1 LRQDALLKKAQ
12 TLRVQEHRLKPA
24 LRLRTVEDTVDF
36 IHARGIVSMLGGNEL
51 PGLVSALMGRE
62 WKPTGK
68 GFTSWL
74 EWWSI
79 QISGKNAGHLVAD
92 MGRRNDIIATRIF
105 RNSKTF
111 VSNRLWPTLDP
122 IIRHYQDLAGKR
134 KILSQLEWNILQT
147 LGEKGPT
154 RTDMLRPNLKLE
166 GKQHTSRFHGALN
179 RLEGLGIIVGYEDP
193 KPEKHLHASIWH
205 LWSQRVG
212 LQERTA
218 TTRETALAELVERT
232 LDASIFAQ
240 EKEVRN
246 WFSWNGELAAA
257 KDELVAK
264 GRILRAGPFLFAPR
278 ISASPKVGTRRKP

>member
-1 LRQDALLKKAQ
+1 LREDALLKKARA
-12 TLRVQEHRLKPA
+12 LRVREHRLKPA
-24 LRLRTVEDTVDF
+24 LRLRTVEDAVDF

-74 EWWSI
+74 DWWSI

-122 IIRHYQDLAGKR
+122 IIRHYQGLAEKR
-134 KILSQLEWNILQT
+134 KILSQLEWKILQT

-154 RTDMLRPNLKLE
+154 RTDRLRPILKLE
-166 GKQHTSRFHGALN
+166 GKQHTSRFHGALTQ
-179 RLEGLGIIVGYEDP
+179 LENHGLIMGYEDP

-205 LWSQRVG
+205 LWGQRVS
-212 LQERTA
+212 LPDTPA
-218 TTRETALAELVERT
+218 FTREKALADLLEKT
-232 LDASIFAQ
+232 IDACVFAE
-240 EKEVRN
+240 EKQLRK
-246 WFSWNGELAAA
+246 WFGWNGDLMNA
-257 KDELVAK
+257 KNELVAK
-264 GRILRAGPFLFAPR
+264 GRILRAGRFLFARR
-278 ISASPKVGTRRKP
+278 ISGIAT

>member
-1 LRQDALLKKAQ
+1 LREEALLKKAQ

-24 LRLRTVEDTVDF
+24 LRLRTVEEVVDF

-74 EWWSI
+74 DWWSI

-92 MGRRNDIIATRIF
+92 MARRNDIVATRIF

-111 VSNRLWPTLDP
+111 VSNKLWPILDP

-134 KILSQLEWNILQT
+134 KILSGVEWKILQS

-154 RTDMLRPNLKLE
+154 RTDRLRTTLKLE
-166 GKQHTSRFHGALN
+166 GKQNTSGFHGALN
-179 RLEGLGIIVGYEDP
+179 QLERLGIIVGYEDP

-205 LWSQRVG
+205 LWGQRVG
-212 LQERTA
+212 LQEKPA
-218 TTRETALAELVERT
+218 ITRERAQAELVERT
-232 LDASIFAQ
+232 LDASIFAR
-240 EKEVRN
+240 EKEVRK
-246 WFSWNGELAAA
+246 WFSWNGELMKT
-257 KDELVAK
+257 KDELVTK
-264 GRILRAGPFLFAPR
+264 GRILREGPFLFASR
-278 ISASPKVGTRRKP
+278 IS

>member
-1 LRQDALLKKAQ
+1 LREDALLKKAQ

-24 LRLRTVEDTVDF
+24 LRLRTVEEVVDF

-74 EWWSI
+74 DWWSI

-92 MGRRNDIIATRIF
+92 MARRNDIVATRIF

-111 VSNRLWPTLDP
+111 VSNKLWPILDP
-122 IIRHYQDLAGKR
+122 IIRHYQDLARKK
-134 KILSQLEWNILQT
+134 KILSQLEWKILQA

-154 RTDMLRPNLKLE
+154 RTDRLRTTLNLE
-166 GKQHTSRFHGALN
+166 GKQHTSKFHGALTQLE
-179 RLEGLGIIVGYEDP
+179 RLAIMVDYEDP

-205 LWSQRVG
+205 LWGQRVS
-212 LQERTA
+212 LPDTPAFTYER
-218 TTRETALAELVERT
+218 ALAELLERT
-232 LDASIFAQ
+232 IDACVFAE
-240 EKEVRN
+240 EKELRR
-246 WFSWNGELAAA
+246 WFGWNGELMNA
-257 KDELVAK
+257 KDDLVAK
-264 GRILRAGPFLFAPR
+264 GRILRAGRFLFARR
-278 ISASPKVGTRRKP
+278 ISGIAS

>member
-1 LRQDALLKKAQ
+1 LREEALLKKAQ

-24 LRLRTVEDTVDF
+24 LRLRTVEEVVDF

-74 EWWSI
+74 DWWSI

-92 MGRRNDIIATRIF
+92 MARRNDIIATRIF

-111 VSNRLWPTLDP
+111 VSNKLWPILDP

-134 KILSQLEWNILQT
+134 KILSGVEWKILQS

-154 RTDMLRPNLKLE
+154 RTDRLRTTLKLE
-166 GKQHTSRFHGALN
+166 GKQNTSGFHGALN
-179 RLEGLGIIVGYEDP
+179 QLERLGIIVGYEDP

-205 LWSQRVG
+205 LWGQRVG
-212 LQERTA
+212 LQENPA
-218 TTRETALAELVERT
+218 ITRERAQAELVERT
-232 LDASIFAQ
+232 LDASIFAR
-240 EKEVRN
+240 EKEVRK
-246 WFSWNGELAAA
+246 WFSWNGELMKT
-257 KDELVAK
+257 KDELVTK
-264 GRILRAGPFLFAPR
+264 GRILREGPFLFASR
-278 ISASPKVGTRRKP
+278 IS